1 MLRITAAAQR
11 VAVRI
16 GRDNQVGTAGGS
28 WRMAFYV
35 ATDPILAT
43 PGVIDIWATAF
54 PTRAAAESALRAA
67 PVSAGYV
74 IVEAPTRMAAV
85 TQLLALT
92 GCWSR

>member
-43 PGVIDIWATAF
+43 PGYIDIWATAF

-67 PVSAGYV
+67 TVQEPYI
-74 IVEAPTRMAAV
+74 IVEAPTRAAAV
-85 TQLLALT
+85 AQLATLT
-92 GCWSR
+92 SGWSR